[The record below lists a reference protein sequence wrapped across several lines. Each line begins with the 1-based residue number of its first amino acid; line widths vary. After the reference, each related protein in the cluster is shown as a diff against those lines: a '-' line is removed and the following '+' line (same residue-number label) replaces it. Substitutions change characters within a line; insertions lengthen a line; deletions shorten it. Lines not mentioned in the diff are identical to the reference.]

1 MAKQERLPSTSS
13 VLPNE
18 RAAKV
23 LDEIGASL
31 AVLDQHGVIVATN
44 RPWREF
50 AAANRLADGSLPKNT
65 DIGSNYLDIC
75 LAASGT
81 ASESARTVHDG
92 IRAVIDG
99 RRSRFSHQYPC
110 HGPAGQRWFVMT
122 AKSIRRSV
130 PREVVVIHVDVTDR
144 YQAEI
149 AAQAKQ
155 QELTA
160 ALAELQA
167 MAAKIRQSMLLDT
180 PSGKTEST
188 IRQPPRAQHARTME
202 RLDALSKREMEV
214 FLALVR
220 GERNAEIAGRLQLSN
235 KSIST
240 YRARVLE
247 KLGVENNAQLVT
259 LSSQAGLTGSA
270 QLLEK

>member
-1 MAKQERLPSTSS
+1 MAKQERLPSTSN
-13 VLPNE
+13 VMPND

-23 LDEIGASL
+23 LDEIGANL
-31 AVLDQHGVIVATN
+31 AVLDQQGVIVATN

-50 AAANRLADGSLPKNT
+50 AAGNRLADGSLPKNT
-65 DIGSNYLDIC
+65 GIGSNYLDIC
-75 LAASGT
+75 LAASGA

-99 RRSRFSHQYPC
+99 RRSRFSQEYPC
-110 HGPAGQRWFVMT
+110 HGPAGQRWFVIT
-122 AKSIRRSV
+122 AKPIRRSV

-144 YQAEI
+144 HRAEI

-155 QELTA
+155 EELTA

-167 MAAKIRQSMLLDT
+167 MAAKIQQSMLLVAS
-180 PSGKTEST
+180 SGKVESVV
-188 IRQPPRAQHARTME
+188 RHPHHARTQE
-202 RLDALSKREMEV
+202 RLGALSKREREV

-240 YRARVLE
+240 YRARILE

>member
-1 MAKQERLPSTSS
+1 MAKLERLPSTSS
-13 VLPNE
+13 LKANE

-23 LDEIGASL
+23 LDEIEANL
-31 AVLDQHGVIVATN
+31 VVLDQHGVIVATN

-50 AAANRLADGSLPKNT
+50 AAGNRLADGSLPKNT
-65 DIGSNYLDIC
+65 DVGSSYLDIC
-75 LAASGT
+75 LAASGA

-110 HGPAGQRWFVMT
+110 HGPAGQRWFVIS
-122 AKSIRRSV
+122 AKPIRRSA
-130 PREVVVIHVDVTDR
+130 PREVVVMHVDVTAR
-144 YQAEI
+144 YRAEI

-155 QELTA
+155 EELTA
-160 ALAELQA
+160 ALAELQV
-167 MAAKIRQSMLLDT
+167 MAAKIRQSMLLDA
-180 PSGKTEST
+180 PSGKAEST
-188 IRQPPRAQHARTME
+188 TRQLHRGHHERSRE
-202 RLDALSKREMEV
+202 RLAVLSKREMEV

-259 LSSQAGLTGSA
+259 LSSQAGLTGGV